1 MKHGGAMSV
10 TSTGPGTFEEGLGMT
25 TQERSMLWAMAFYV
39 FFDSLGKILDLIERF
54 IPEAAR

>member
-1 MKHGGAMSV
+1 
-10 TSTGPGTFEEGLGMT
+10 MT

-39 FFDSLGKILDLIERF
+39 FFDSLGKILDLIERL

>member
-1 MKHGGAMSV
+1 
-10 TSTGPGTFEEGLGMT
+10 MT
-25 TQERSMLWAMAFYV
+25 KQERSMFYAMAVYV

>member
-1 MKHGGAMSV
+1 MSV
-10 TSTGPGTFEEGLGMT
+10 EERRMFY
-25 TQERSMLWAMAFYV
+25 AMAFYV

>member
-1 MKHGGAMSV
+1 MDK
-10 TSTGPGTFEEGLGMT
+10 
-25 TQERSMLWAMAFYV
+25 QERAMFYAMAFYV